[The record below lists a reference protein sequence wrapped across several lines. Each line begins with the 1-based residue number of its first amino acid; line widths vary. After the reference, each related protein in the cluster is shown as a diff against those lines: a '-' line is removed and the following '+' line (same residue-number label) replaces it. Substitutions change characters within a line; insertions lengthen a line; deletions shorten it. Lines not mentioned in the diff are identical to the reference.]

1 MEIENGAKNIQ
12 INNSEGLLLDE
23 KNNNIEIKVKENLSN
38 KKERKLGNIPD
49 FFSNIEKRPNSSI

>member
-49 FFSNIEKRPNSSI
+49 LFFKYRKKTK